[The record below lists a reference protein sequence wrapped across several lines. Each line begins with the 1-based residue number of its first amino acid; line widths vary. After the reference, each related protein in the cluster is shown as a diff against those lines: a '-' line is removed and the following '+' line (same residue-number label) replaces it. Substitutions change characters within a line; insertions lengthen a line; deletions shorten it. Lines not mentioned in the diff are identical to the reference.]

1 MKSEHRRAMN
11 TVVVVVGTV
20 LGLTWMLCCVAQDW
34 RMANEPLHS
43 AMETTGG
50 IVAVIMAVFML
61 QRESDPYGGRL
72 VAVALGFLA
81 MGILGVA
88 HAIPHAGQSFVFLR
102 SAASLFGGLGF
113 VHVCLPERFLLC
125 AIPRKLLLASLV
137 AGVSILV
144 AVWALIPGAPLPV
157 MIRDGHFTG
166 ISYVI
171 NVVAGVCFL
180 SAAIRL
186 MADFRRSGR
195 RSLCMLGG
203 MAILFGLANVLFSFS
218 TLWDDTWWSWHLVQ
232 LIVSG
237 VVFYEV
243 MAEHR
248 ATLAR
253 LTEALKERER
263 AEAALSHLNE
273 TLERHVT
280 AQTAEL
286 TRSNHELTQ
295 FAYVA
300 SHDLQEPL
308 RSVTGFLDILKQR
321 KMELL
326 DAEGKEFVGFAREG
340 AERMRVLI
348 QDLLKYSRVSSEA
361 RTLAPCDLNA
371 LLGRVLVDLRIA
383 IGECGARVEVDPLP
397 VVSGDTRQ
405 LGQVFQN
412 LISNALKFRGPV
424 APQIRISAKRTGEF
438 WEFSVA
444 DNGIGI
450 EPRFA
455 DEVFEVFRRLHTREE
470 YAGSGIGLAICRKI
484 IHRHGGEIWVQ
495 SSPGHGSNFQFVLPA
510 AGKAPADGESPQTI
524 AAPAS

>member
-1 MKSEHRRAMN
+1 MKSEHRRAVN
-11 TVVVVVGTV
+11 AIVVVVVAV
-20 LGLTWMLCCVAQDW
+20 LGLTWMLCSVAQDW

-43 AMETTGG
+43 VIEAAGG
-50 IVAVIMAVFML
+50 IISVIMAVFML
-61 QRESDPYGGRL
+61 QREADPYGARL

-102 SAASLFGGLGF
+102 SAASFFGGLGF
-113 VHVCLPERFLLC
+113 VHVCLPERFLLR
-125 AIPRKLLLASLV
+125 ANPRKWLLSSLV
-137 AGVSILV
+137 AGGAILL

-157 MIRDGHFTG
+157 MIRDGDFTE
-166 ISYVI
+166 ISYGM
-171 NVVAGVCFL
+171 NVAAGVCFL
-180 SAAIRL
+180 AAAIRL
-186 MADFRRSGR
+186 MADFRRSDR

-218 TLWDDTWWSWHLVQ
+218 SLWDNTWWSWHLVQ
-232 LIVSG
+232 LIASG

-248 ATLAR
+248 ATLR
-253 LTEALKERER
+253 HLTEALQERER
-263 AEAALSHLNE
+263 ADAALSHLNE
-273 TLERHVT
+273 TLERRVS

-321 KMELL
+321 KMDLL
-326 DAEGKEFVGFAREG
+326 DAEGKEFIGFARAG
-340 AERMRVLI
+340 AERMRGLI
-348 QDLLKYSRVSSEA
+348 QDLLRYSRVSSDA

-371 LLGRVLVDLRIA
+371 VLKRVQVDLRFA
-383 IGECGARVEVDPLP
+383 TEECGARVEVEPLP
-397 VVSGDTRQ
+397 VVSGDARQ

-412 LISNALKFRGPV
+412 LISNALKFRGPA
-424 APQIRISAKRTGEF
+424 APLIRISAKRAGEF

-455 DEVFEVFRRLHTREE
+455 EQIFEVFRRLHTREE

-484 IHRHGGEIWVQ
+484 IHRHGGEIWVL
-495 SSPGHGSNFQFVLPA
+495 SPPGQGSNFQFVLPA
-510 AGKAPADGESPQTI
+510 AGKTAADGKSPETI
-524 AAPAS
+524 AAAN